1 MITVMLL
8 VGIIIS
14 FFGAGRLLLL
24 IYDWRQDCHL
34 FSEGFRTKARVIN
47 RVTYPNE
54 DELQSSQYRLIAD
67 FKDGE
72 GYTHHVKSRRHMCG
86 SRSRE
91 LMATEFEVVYLKEN
105 PERARFALDQK
116 KHISWFGVIIYSLTV
131 AAGILFILSSI
142 FTS

>member
-1 MITVMLL
+1 MLL
-8 VGIIIS
+8 VGIILS
-14 FFGAGRLLLL
+14 FFGTGRLLLL

-34 FSEGFRTKARVIN
+34 FSEGFRTKALVIN

-67 FKDGE
+67 FIDDE
-72 GYTHHVKSRRHMCG
+72 GNTHHVKSRRQMCG
-86 SRSRE
+86 SHSRE
-91 LMATEFEVVYLKEN
+91 LMATEFEIVYLKEN

-116 KHISWFGVIIYSLTV
+116 KHINWFGVVIYSLV
-131 AAGILFILSSI
+131 AATGILFILSSI